1 LTSRFRLILPTSTAV
16 IAAVT
21 PVQDASAQSD
31 LAAIEPAGHPA
42 LPIRANDRS
51 DCAGRKTVA
60 IAKQRLGADNKV
72 TGILLSQLGNLYRD
86 TGRFADAEN
95 VLKTAAPCWPI

>member
-1 LTSRFRLILPTSTAV
+1 MLPRKATSRPLNQQV
-16 IAAVT
+16 
-21 PVQDASAQSD
+21 
-31 LAAIEPAGHPA
+31 
-42 LPIRANDRS
+42 RANDRS

-86 TGRFADAEN
+86 TGRFAER
-95 VLKTAAPCWPI
+95 KTC